1 MKIRFYNARIMA
13 MQDGVSIQKGELWT
27 KDDRIR
33 MWEVTKIQRKS
44 LLTERLIVKIIC

>member
-27 KDDRIR
+27 KDDRILY
-33 MWEVTKIQRKS
+33 V
-44 LLTERLIVKIIC
+44 